1 MTPMKLG
8 NVGIRTKLIGTTLGL
23 LLILTAGSLLTIR
36 HFFGQQLRQQAAR
49 EVRIAGQVLRSIIER
64 SGGQLTERG
73 KLLVELPSLQTAL
86 LNQPRQLE
94 PLLLEVK
101 ALRTANLLWATDA
114 RGTVLSSTGEY
125 PPPGQNLADSPFIR
139 AGLAGSEWVG
149 FDLFQGEWWLVL
161 TLPVKAT
168 EPAVKTR
175 GKKTPA
181 RDPSQPIGT
190 VTLALLI
197 NDAYLARLSE
207 LLSTEVGFVWGE
219 HSIWSEGFPETAR
232 KEIGGQVVR
241 GLARKP
247 QESSPFGEDRLLWLS
262 TPVTGGSPPIAAGPL
277 AVLAIRLDES
287 VIQRT
292 TRAIGW
298 ISLLTMVLGAFLSTG
313 VVRPLFAQLE
323 TAQARLVQS
332 EKLASIGQL
341 AAGVAHELNNPLMVI
356 MGSAQLALRT
366 LTRGKGPLE
375 EQRSELTEL
384 MKSLDQEAHR
394 SKGIVSN
401 LLDFSRVRPPS
412 RTATDLHQLLEE
424 SLKLMEHQAGLQ
436 QVQVIRKYQE
446 NLPPL
451 QIDPN
456 QIKQVLLNLLLN
468 AVQAMPQ
475 GGTLTLETGRTDRA
489 VSLTIAD
496 TGVGIPEDQV
506 AKVFDPFFT
515 TKEVGQGTGLG
526 LYVSYGIVQRHGGEI
541 ALKSTVG
548 HGTTLTLT
556 LPL

>member
-8 NVGIRTKLIGTTLGL
+8 IRTRLIGTTLGL

-49 EVRIAGQVLRSIIER
+49 EVRTAGQVLRSIIQQ
-64 SGGQLTERG
+64 SGSQLLERG
-73 KLLVELPSLQTAL
+73 KLLAELPSLQTAL
-86 LNQPRQLE
+86 IQQPRQLE

-114 RGTVLSSTGEY
+114 QGTVLASTGEY
-125 PPPGQNLADSPFIR
+125 PPPGQILENSPFIR
-139 AGLAGSEWVG
+139 VGLEGHENLG

-161 TLPVKAT
+161 TLPVRPSGSA
-168 EPAVKTR
+168 
-175 GKKTPA
+175 GKGK
-181 RDPSQPIGT
+181 DPTQPIGT

-197 NDAYLARLSE
+197 GDAYLARLSE
-207 LLSTEVGFVWGE
+207 VLSTEVGFVWGD
-219 HSIWSEGFPETAR
+219 HTLWSQGLPDPVR
-232 KEIGGQVVR
+232 QEIGTHVIQ
-241 GLARKP
+241 GLTRNPK
-247 QESSPFGEDRLLWLS
+247 ESAPFGHDRFLWLA

-277 AVLAIRLDES
+277 AVLAVRLDES

-298 ISLLTMVLGAFLSTG
+298 ISLLTMILGAFLSTS

-323 TAQARLVQS
+323 NAQSRLVQA

-356 MGSAQLALRT
+356 MGNAQLALRS
-366 LTRGKGPLE
+366 LTRGKSPPE
-375 EQRSELTEL
+375 EQRAELIDL

-401 LLDFSRVRPPS
+401 LLDFSRIRPPS

-424 SLKLMEHQAGLQ
+424 SLRLMEHQASLQ
-436 QVQVIRKYQE
+436 RVQVIRRYQE
-446 NLPPL
+446 GLPTV
-451 QIDPN
+451 QADPN

-475 GGTLTLETGRTDRA
+475 GGSLTLETGYTDKN
-489 VSLTIAD
+489 VSLTIKD
-496 TGVGIPEDQV
+496 TGVGIPEDQI

-541 ALKSTVG
+541 SLKSTVG
-548 HGTTLTLT
+548 QGTAITLR
-556 LPL
+556 LPLHSP